1 MNKFDKIVNI
11 ASYLIASVIG
21 GLLVFQVVYIIWN
34 YIL

>member
-11 ASYLIASVIG
+11 ASYLIASIVG
-21 GLLVFQVVYIIWN
+21 VLLAFQVSYVIFK

>member
-11 ASYLIASVIG
+11 ASYLIASIVG
-21 GLLVFQVVYIIWN
+21 VLLAFQVSYVICK